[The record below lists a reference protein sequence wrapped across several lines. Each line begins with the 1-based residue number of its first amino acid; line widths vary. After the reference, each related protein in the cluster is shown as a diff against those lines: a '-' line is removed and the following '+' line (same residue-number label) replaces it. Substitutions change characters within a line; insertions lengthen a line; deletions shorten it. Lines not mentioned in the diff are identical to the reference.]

1 MTIAIYLRLSETDG
15 DLGIDGKDESNS
27 IENQRML
34 LHNYIE
40 AREDLS
46 GEIIE
51 YADDGY
57 SGTNFNRPA
66 FKRMIEDAK
75 KGKIHVIIV
84 KDLSRLGRDY
94 IVAGDYIEQ
103 IFPLLQVRFIAA
115 NNGYDSAEHTSGNMG
130 FDLAV
135 SNLIN
140 TFYSRDLSKKIK
152 AANKIRWKN
161 GISTSGHAP
170 FGYLK
175 SPDEKGKFVIDPEAG
190 KIVRFIFD
198 KALEGKN
205 TKEIAFLLNENH
217 YPTPWV
223 YNQSKGNWRLAEPVT
238 AENERLWENSMVCRV
253 LRKYDYTGAMV
264 MGRKRSLIVGA
275 RKGKSQPESEWI
287 IVEGI
292 HEPIVTHEEF
302 ERANLVIRQK
312 KQRDYVIG
320 QNYLLKGK
328 VRCGNCRKCLYYE
341 ATTYKEYFV
350 CRHGK
355 QVGRHSKCCT
365 EEYPV
370 KHIEAVV
377 LRALRELLSTMEWLG
392 VKAEDKAKS
401 QMKAVKNH
409 QKSLSEEL
417 DKLKAEKIRQYEFY
431 ADGIITREQYVR
443 RKSELNDFMEKL
455 ESDSKARVEEFD
467 HQSGLWKSATNINA
481 IAKKFAGEQKLSR
494 PMVEAFIEN
503 VYIYGPNRIEIVF
516 RHEDKIAE
524 LIESLNELNVTG
536 KG

>member
-1 MTIAIYLRLSETDG
+1 MTIAIYLRLSEADG

-34 LHNYIE
+34 LHHYIE
-40 AREDLS
+40 ARDDLA

-51 YADDGY
+51 YVDDGY

-75 KGKIHVIIV
+75 KGKIQVIIV

-94 IVAGDYIEQ
+94 VVAGDYIEQ

-115 NNGYDSAEHTSGNMG
+115 NNGYDSAGHADGNVG

-152 AANKIRWKN
+152 AANKIRWKK

-175 SPDEKGKFVIDPEAG
+175 SPDEKGKFVVDPEAG

-223 YNQSKGNWRLAEPVT
+223 YNQSKKNWRLAEPVT
-238 AENERLWENSMVCRV
+238 AENERLWEIPMVCRV

-264 MGRKRSLIVGA
+264 MGRKRSLTVGA

-287 IVEGI
+287 IVEGV

-302 ERANLVIRQK
+302 EQANMVIRQK
-312 KQRDYVIG
+312 KHRDYVIV
-320 QNYLLKGK
+320 QNYPLKGK

-355 QVGRHSKCCT
+355 QVGRYSKCCT

-370 KHIEAVV
+370 KHIEEVV
-377 LRALRELLSTMEWLG
+377 LRALREFLAILEWLG
-392 VKAEDKAKS
+392 VKAGEQTKL
-401 QMKAVKNH
+401 QMKATKKR

-431 ADGIITREQYVR
+431 ADGIITREQYI
-443 RKSELNDFMEKL
+443 RKKSDLNDFMEKL
-455 ESDSKARVEEFD
+455 ESDCKTRREEFD
-467 HQSGLWKSATNINA
+467 YQSELWETASNMNA
-481 IAKKFAGEQKLSR
+481 IAKKFAGEQRLSR

-503 VYIYGPNRIEIVF
+503 VYIYDSNRIEIIF
-516 RHEDKIAE
+516 LHEDEIAK
-524 LIESLNELNVTG
+524 LIASLNGRKVTG
-536 KG
+536 EE

>member
-1 MTIAIYLRLSETDG
+1 MAIAIYLRLSESDG

-34 LHNYIE
+34 LYHYIE
-40 AREDLS
+40 TREDLS

-51 YADDGY
+51 YVDDGY

-75 KGKIHVIIV
+75 KGKIQVIIV

-115 NNGYDSAEHTSGNMG
+115 NNGYDTAGHTGGNMG

-198 KALEGKN
+198 KALEGKS
-205 TKEIAFLLNENH
+205 TTEIAFLLNENH

-223 YNQSKGNWRLAEPVT
+223 YNQSKKNWRLAEPVT
-238 AENERLWENSMVCRV
+238 AENERLWDISMVCRV

-264 MGRKRSLIVGA
+264 MGRKRSLTVGA
-275 RKGKSQPESEWI
+275 RKGKTQPESEWT

-302 ERANLVIRQK
+302 EQANLVIRQRK
-312 KQRDYVIG
+312 PRDYVIV
-320 QNYLLKGK
+320 QNYPLKGK
-328 VRCGNCRKCLYYE
+328 VRCGTVGGVFIMKPQLTRNLLY
-341 ATTYKEYFV
+341 
-350 CRHGK
+350 
-355 QVGRHSKCCT
+355 
-365 EEYPV
+365 
-370 KHIEAVV
+370 
-377 LRALRELLSTMEWLG
+377 
-392 VKAEDKAKS
+392 
-401 QMKAVKNH
+401 
-409 QKSLSEEL
+409 
-417 DKLKAEKIRQYEFY
+417 
-431 ADGIITREQYVR
+431 
-443 RKSELNDFMEKL
+443 
-455 ESDSKARVEEFD
+455 
-467 HQSGLWKSATNINA
+467 
-481 IAKKFAGEQKLSR
+481 AGTGSR
-494 PMVEAFIEN
+494 
-503 VYIYGPNRIEIVF
+503 
-516 RHEDKIAE
+516 
-524 LIESLNELNVTG
+524 
-536 KG
+536 

>member
-1 MTIAIYLRLSETDG
+1 MAIAIYLRLSEADG
-15 DLGIDGKDESNS
+15 DLGIDGKDESNG

-34 LHNYIE
+34 LHHYIK
-40 AREDLS
+40 ARDDLA

-94 IVAGDYIEQ
+94 IVAGDYVEQ

-115 NNGYDSAEHTSGNMG
+115 NNGYDSAGHTGGNME

-175 SPDEKGKFVIDPEAG
+175 SSDKKGKFVIDPEAG

-198 KALEGKN
+198 KALEGKS
-205 TKEIAFLLNENH
+205 TTEIAFLLNENH

-223 YNQSKGNWRLAEPVT
+223 YNQTKKNWSLAEPVT
-238 AENERLWENSMVCRV
+238 AENERLWEISMVCRV

-264 MGRKRSLIVGA
+264 MGRKRSLSVGA
-275 RKGKSQPESEWI
+275 RNGKLQPKSEWI
-287 IVEGI
+287 IVEGV

-312 KQRDYVIG
+312 KQRNYVVG
-320 QNYLLKGK
+320 QNYPLKGK

-341 ATTYKEYFV
+341 ARTYKEYFV

-355 QVGRHSKCCT
+355 QVGRHSRCCT
-365 EEYPV
+365 EEYSV
-370 KHIEAVV
+370 KHIEEVV
-377 LRALRELLSTMEWLG
+377 LRALREHLSMLEWLS
-392 VKAEDKAKS
+392 VKAGDKAKS
-401 QMKAVKNH
+401 QMKTVKNH
-409 QKSLSEEL
+409 QKFLSEEL

-431 ADGIITREQYVR
+431 ADGIITKEYYIRK
-443 RKSELNDFMEKL
+443 KSELNDFMEKL
-455 ESDSKARVEEFD
+455 ESDYKSREEEFD
-467 HQSGLWKSATNINA
+467 RQSGLWKSAANMNA

-494 PMVEAFIEN
+494 QMAEAFIEN
-503 VYIYGPNRIEIVF
+503 VYIYAPNRIEIVF
-516 RHEDKIAE
+516 RHEDEIAK
-524 LIESLNELNVTG
+524 LIEILNGENVIG
-536 KG
+536 